1 MKPYF
6 YTCVPFSAARIIL
19 HTNVGFPGRND
30 RASWFFSITGLREY
44 FSQTDDIVGPR
55 IPVMVNMTSDSA
67 SSKKYQ
73 KLQEPSVL
81 PNPSL
86 DQINGANRN
95 SVMMDEYS
103 DEDEEY
109 QIAEPEQEEVFCFF
123 FHILLK
129 CVL

>member
-1 MKPYF
+1 
-6 YTCVPFSAARIIL
+6 
-19 HTNVGFPGRND
+19 
-30 RASWFFSITGLREY
+30 
-44 FSQTDDIVGPR
+44 
-55 IPVMVNMTSDSA
+55 MVNMTSDSA

-73 KLQEPSVL
+73 KLQERSVL

-95 SVMMDEYS
+95 SVMLDEYS

-109 QIAEPEQEEVFCFF
+109 QIAEPDQEVVFCCF

-129 CVL
+129 CLL